1 VTAGSEDAA
10 ARLIARHTVALLC
23 GLAALALLLLGV
35 LYAAMLLPALT
46 RMATGSRYM
55 GLLPLALLWL
65 GGVGFFTTAWAW
77 LRRVR

>member
-10 ARLIARHTVALLC
+10 ARLIARHTVALLG

-46 RMATGSRYM
+46 RMATGSRY
-55 GLLPLALLWL
+55 GAAALALLWL
-65 GGVGFFTTAWAW
+65 GGMGFFTTAWAW
-77 LRRVR
+77 LR